1 MYKST
6 TKYLR
11 SFLLIIIF
19 FCASSYPQSA
29 IKFAII
35 GDYGDDDQQ
44 ELDVANMVK
53 SWDPEFVIT
62 TGDNSYDNTNIDNN
76 IGKYYA
82 KFIFPYTGNFP
93 PGSSDFNRFWT
104 TLGNHDYDDGGGL
117 NAYLNYFTLPNN
129 ERYYDQVI
137 GNVHLFMVNSN
148 SQEPDGTS
156 GTSTQANW
164 IRDKMLD
171 CQANHSH
178 WRIVAFHHP
187 AYSSGDHGSSTY
199 MRWAFQSWGAHFV
212 VSGHDHDYE
221 RLEVNNFPYFVNGLG
236 GRSLY
241 PWGNILPESVV
252 RYNSDYG
259 AQLVEGN
266 ADSLIFKFVT
276 RTNTLIDSYTLQ
288 YNITATETDLIKPT
302 NFYLEQNFPNPFNPT
317 STIKYSVPERSLIRL
332 SVYNTIGQEVALLV
346 DEEKDAG
353 DYSFEF
359 NASGLT
365 SGIYFYRLQSGNFVE
380 TRKMVLLR

>member
-53 SWDPEFVIT
+53 SWNPEFVIT

-93 PGSSDFNRFWT
+93 PGSSDFNRFWP

-199 MRWAFQSWGAHFV
+199 MRWAFQSWGAHLV
-212 VSGHDHDYE
+212 VMGHDHDYE

-259 AQLVEGN
+259 AQLVEIN
-266 ADSLIFKFVT
+266 ADTMKLKFYDINDV
-276 RTNTLIDSYTLQ
+276 LIDTRIIIDSALPVELTSFSYNLIGSKVELNWT
-288 YNITATETDLIKPT
+288 TATESNNSGFSVERKNDEWTEIGFVAGSGTTTEPR
-302 NFYLEQNFPNPFNPT
+302 
-317 STIKYSVPERSLIRL
+317 SYSF
-332 SVYNTIGQEVALLV
+332 V
-346 DEEKDAG
+346 DENLPSGVYQYRLKQVDFDG
-353 DYSFEF
+353 SFE
-359 NASGLT
+359 
-365 SGIYFYRLQSGNFVE
+365 
-380 TRKMVLLR
+380 